1 MNDKIVA
8 FFGAGSI
15 AEKTFRTGNYKPI
28 IIFDNNSDL
37 YGTTNMG
44 IDIKSPDEIDKYID
58 LIDHIV
64 ITTTSFTEVEKQLKS
79 LGVSENKVN
88 ISPVLK
94 SLMYVGRLES
104 FSGSYLFTSGLPSF
118 SNDLSGGGLYLLKI
132 DGKSYKFDKI
142 YSGNCH
148 GFVFDDASQCYFL
161 TDNNRGIVVLN
172 KKLEEQYVIKTEP
185 GLRPHGISFLDDDM
199 FALGCSFDDS
209 VLIINK
215 KDGAV
220 LSRIGLSNQK
230 LKYKSPQ
237 HHLNDVWC
245 DSGTVYA
252 SMFSVSG
259 NWKRGAFDG
268 GVVMFNADLT
278 TDSIGEFEVV
288 LDHLQMPHN
297 FQIHADNHYLCNS
310 LDGQV
315 LGSNRE
321 VIFQSNGFVRGVY
334 ATNTTLIVGESR
346 NRNFANINSKIS
358 NPCIDSYLSI
368 IDRESGAYR
377 SIQIPPD
384 VSEVHSILP
393 LYYD

>member
-1 MNDKIVA
+1 MKDKVVA

-15 AEKTFRTGNYKPI
+15 AEKTSRTGDYKPV

-37 YGTTNMG
+37 YGTKNMG
-44 IDIKSPDEIDKYID
+44 IDIKSPDEIDEYID
-58 LIDHIV
+58 LIEQIV

-79 LGVSENKVN
+79 LGISDDKII

-94 SLMYVGRLES
+94 SLMYVERLET

-132 DGKSYKFDKI
+132 EGKSFEFDKI

-148 GFVFDDASQCYFL
+148 GLMFDDSSQCYFL

-172 KKLEEQYVIKTEP
+172 KELIEQYVIKTEH
-185 GLRPHGISFLDDDM
+185 GLRPHGISFIDDDRL
-199 FALGCSFDDS
+199 ALGCSFDDS

-220 LSRIGLSNQK
+220 LSRVGLSNQK
-230 LKYKSPQ
+230 LKYQSPQ

-245 DSGTVYA
+245 DNGTIYA
-252 SMFSVSG
+252 SMFSISG
-259 NWKRGAFDG
+259 NWKRGVFDG
-268 GVVMFNADLT
+268 GVVMFNADLSS
-278 TDSIGEFEVV
+278 DSVGEFEVI

-310 LDGQV
+310 LDGQI

-358 NPCIDSYLSI
+358 NPCIDSYISI

-377 SIQIPPD
+377 SIQIPAD
-384 VSEVHSILP
+384 VSEVHSIRP
-393 LYYD
+393 LL